1 MPRLAKRFLALLVGA
16 WFGSLAA
23 EPITANDPIEAVR
36 QLVLVTANDWDST
49 TGVMRRFER
58 RDRSTKWIA
67 VGAPVPVNLG
77 RSGLGW
83 GRGLHG
89 DALGEG
95 PVKVEGD
102 GRAPAGAFRVT
113 EAFGYPARG
122 SSAVKALK
130 LPYRHA
136 TTQLQCVDDVDSSHY
151 NRIVDRG
158 RVPRPDWTSHEEM
171 LRDDGQYALGLVIA
185 QNAGPVVR
193 GRGSCVFL
201 HVWRG
206 SRLPT
211 AGCTAAAAAD
221 VRQLALWLDADRN
234 PVIVQLPNTEYVRRR
249 EMWRLP

>member
-1 MPRLAKRFLALLVGA
+1 MPRLERWFIALLVGA
-16 WFGSLAA
+16 WLGSPAA
-23 EPITANDPIEAVR
+23 EPLSANNPIDAAR
-36 QLVLVTANDWDST
+36 QLLLVTANDWDST
-49 TGVMRRFER
+49 TGVMRRFDR
-58 RDRSTKWIA
+58 RNGSATWTA
-67 VGAPVPVNLG
+67 VGAPMNVNLG

-95 PVKVEGD
+95 PIKVEGD

-130 LPYRHA
+130 LPYRPA
-136 TTQLQCVDDVDSSHY
+136 TAQLQCVDDVDSSHY

-185 QNAGPVVR
+185 QNAGPAIP
-193 GRGSCVFL
+193 GRGSCVFI

-206 SRLPT
+206 QGMPT
-211 AGCTAAAAAD
+211 AGCTAAAATD
-221 VRQLALWLDADRN
+221 IRQLALWLDARQG
-234 PVIVQLPNTEYVRRR
+234 PVIVQLPELEYARWR
-249 EMWRLP
+249 EVWRLP